1 MDSAVSTIMTGV
13 ENLRIALQDV
23 PGFRTVASAPYMFR
37 PFIMLVFLG
46 IAAGLVGVIVN
57 LRCMEFNA
65 EAMVHSVF
73 PGIVAGALYWGI
85 DNIVPGAA
93 IVAVIVAIALTWLGR
108 SRRINEAGTAIV
120 LISFFGFGIVLSL
133 YKGDMSGQLEA
144 LMFGR
149 LLEVSDTRLVQSI
162 LVCLIALIAIG
173 VSWRAQ
179 IFRAFDRD
187 GAMAAGMN
195 ATAVDFR
202 QRRHCR
208 RRGGLQLR
216 GGYSAGRRL
225 PGGAGCGSPPS
236 DASYL
241 HHGASRYSGGRR
253 WRLVRH
259 VAYDGGFTP
268 PHLPAG
274 RRRPLRASHLRAT
287 PTRGVCDAEVWLLR
301 AETRCESMN
310 ALTTL
315 AAADLTSVSGWDI
328 LRLPLLEAIL
338 VGALGG
344 LVGCLAVLHQR
355 IFFTESVTH
364 ATFPGA
370 VLGVVCAVPLVTGL
384 GTVERHT
391 VLSLCL
397 FAGAAIMCIPMAWL
411 MHQLA
416 RIPGQS
422 SQAAAGIVL
431 TLGFALG
438 YFLVK
443 WFQPLPLRIESFL
456 TGSVL
461 NVQAADVIAAAV
473 ILLIAI
479 AITAAEG

>member
-1 MDSAVSTIMTGV
+1 
-13 ENLRIALQDV
+13 
-23 PGFRTVASAPYMFR
+23 
-37 PFIMLVFLG
+37 
-46 IAAGLVGVIVN
+46 
-57 LRCMEFNA
+57 
-65 EAMVHSVF
+65 
-73 PGIVAGALYWGI
+73 
-85 DNIVPGAA
+85 
-93 IVAVIVAIALTWLGR
+93 
-108 SRRINEAGTAIV
+108 
-120 LISFFGFGIVLSL
+120 
-133 YKGDMSGQLEA
+133 
-144 LMFGR
+144 
-149 LLEVSDTRLVQSI
+149 
-162 LVCLIALIAIG
+162 
-173 VSWRAQ
+173 
-179 IFRAFDRD
+179 
-187 GAMAAGMN
+187 
-195 ATAVDFR
+195 
-202 QRRHCR
+202 
-208 RRGGLQLR
+208 
-216 GGYSAGRRL
+216 
-225 PGGAGCGSPPS
+225 
-236 DASYL
+236 
-241 HHGASRYSGGRR
+241 
-253 WRLVRH
+253 
-259 VAYDGGFTP
+259 
-268 PHLPAG
+268 
-274 RRRPLRASHLRAT
+274 
-287 PTRGVCDAEVWLLR
+287 
-301 AETRCESMN
+301 MN

-479 AITAAEG
+479 AITAAEGRKLVFYAFDQSGFQAVGLSGARAEGVILMLIVATIVVLIPVVGTILPVALVAAPAAGLAPLMKSWRSLFVAAPLTGAAIALLGVVVSVWCELSPGGMIAVMAGIFYLIMMVVKHSMRRVRR

>member
-1 MDSAVSTIMTGV
+1 
-13 ENLRIALQDV
+13 
-23 PGFRTVASAPYMFR
+23 
-37 PFIMLVFLG
+37 
-46 IAAGLVGVIVN
+46 
-57 LRCMEFNA
+57 
-65 EAMVHSVF
+65 
-73 PGIVAGALYWGI
+73 
-85 DNIVPGAA
+85 
-93 IVAVIVAIALTWLGR
+93 
-108 SRRINEAGTAIV
+108 
-120 LISFFGFGIVLSL
+120 
-133 YKGDMSGQLEA
+133 
-144 LMFGR
+144 
-149 LLEVSDTRLVQSI
+149 
-162 LVCLIALIAIG
+162 
-173 VSWRAQ
+173 
-179 IFRAFDRD
+179 
-187 GAMAAGMN
+187 
-195 ATAVDFR
+195 
-202 QRRHCR
+202 
-208 RRGGLQLR
+208 
-216 GGYSAGRRL
+216 
-225 PGGAGCGSPPS
+225 
-236 DASYL
+236 
-241 HHGASRYSGGRR
+241 
-253 WRLVRH
+253 
-259 VAYDGGFTP
+259 
-268 PHLPAG
+268 
-274 RRRPLRASHLRAT
+274 
-287 PTRGVCDAEVWLLR
+287 
-301 AETRCESMN
+301 MN

-479 AITAAEG
+479 AITAAEGRKLVFYAFDQSF

>member
-1 MDSAVSTIMTGV
+1 
-13 ENLRIALQDV
+13 
-23 PGFRTVASAPYMFR
+23 
-37 PFIMLVFLG
+37 
-46 IAAGLVGVIVN
+46 
-57 LRCMEFNA
+57 
-65 EAMVHSVF
+65 
-73 PGIVAGALYWGI
+73 
-85 DNIVPGAA
+85 
-93 IVAVIVAIALTWLGR
+93 
-108 SRRINEAGTAIV
+108 
-120 LISFFGFGIVLSL
+120 
-133 YKGDMSGQLEA
+133 
-144 LMFGR
+144 
-149 LLEVSDTRLVQSI
+149 
-162 LVCLIALIAIG
+162 
-173 VSWRAQ
+173 
-179 IFRAFDRD
+179 
-187 GAMAAGMN
+187 
-195 ATAVDFR
+195 
-202 QRRHCR
+202 
-208 RRGGLQLR
+208 
-216 GGYSAGRRL
+216 
-225 PGGAGCGSPPS
+225 
-236 DASYL
+236 
-241 HHGASRYSGGRR
+241 
-253 WRLVRH
+253 
-259 VAYDGGFTP
+259 
-268 PHLPAG
+268 
-274 RRRPLRASHLRAT
+274 
-287 PTRGVCDAEVWLLR
+287 
-301 AETRCESMN
+301 MN

-479 AITAAEG
+479 AITAAEGRKLVFYAFDQSGFQAVGLSGARADCGHHCGAHSRRRHYSPRGTCGRPRGRVGPPYEILAESLRRGATHRRRHRTAGCGGERVVRIVPRRHDRRHGRHFLPHHDGGET